1 MALVVKEYVPKL
13 KFQYQNFEIMDIPGL
28 IINIWSYSHDH
39 GQYCNI
45 CCTYKNWCIKALK
58 KKWLKQ
64 YILSSENFV
73 KEMKNGATYREFRL
87 PIACTSERL

>member
-58 KKWLKQ
+58 KMVKTIYFVVRKLCQRDEKWCNISRISPADSMYL
-64 YILSSENFV
+64 
-73 KEMKNGATYREFRL
+73 
-87 PIACTSERL
+87 

>member
-39 GQYCNI
+39 GQYYNI

-64 YILSSENFV
+64 YILS
-73 KEMKNGATYREFRL
+73 
-87 PIACTSERL
+87 